1 MGNGRSDI
9 GSSFDFCFFW
19 IMVKRKKDL
28 IIIGITIILYI
39 VNQVIKAKIS
49 IELIRWFLLC
59 YFNDTIGGI
68 TFTAYCNIVFSIYNR
83 KMVRLWQIELLL
95 FIAGLFWKYVTLVF
109 RTYTVSDAWDI
120 VAYMMGGLI
129 YWLITRKEQYG
140 NK

>member
-1 MGNGRSDI
+1 MGNDRSDI
-9 GSSFDFCFFW
+9 GSSFDF
-19 IMVKRKKDL
+19 
-28 IIIGITIILYI
+28 
-39 VNQVIKAKIS
+39 
-49 IELIRWFLLC
+49 WFLLC

-95 FIAGLFWKYVTLVF
+95 FIAGLFWEYVTPVF